1 MQAFL
6 IHQSE
11 DFRLLLSQYL
21 AILWPDVQVVDCAL
35 AEWEAVAARELAD
48 PPDFVIVGHDD
59 ANTLR
64 AAANE
69 LAVRFSGRPLLC
81 IGEAV
86 HEPVVRPVL
95 QGGICV
101 FLPVQ
106 SLSRATLSE
115 VLNRL
120 LAERTTPVMVRS
132 EDVTDR
138 LVFTGDGEPAPD
150 AVDFCMN
157 GKPIRIRGYRL
168 MRKIGEGGM
177 SRVFIAEREAD
188 GQELVLKILDG
199 SMMQDP
205 VQLQRFM
212 HEYRI
217 VAQVDSPWVVKIF
230 DQGFTD
236 DHVFIAMEH
245 FPGGDLKQ
253 QLGRPFAPNRAL
265 SLLWAMGMALDS
277 IHQHGIVHR
286 DLKPPNI
293 MFRADRSLA
302 LVDFGVSQMDSIA
315 TEFTQSGELV
325 GTPLYMSPEQGSGR
339 AVDARSDLYSLGAIF
354 YEMLTARRVFTAK
367 SLMMIIHMHATEPP
381 PRLPPSLSAMQELL
395 DRLLAKVPGERFQSA
410 REVLVYVKSKWGDA
424 RLKGEGAVPRSREG
438 TAPAGDAAP
447 AAPGRRPW

>member
-21 AILWPDVQVVDCAL
+21 AILWPDILVVDCAL
-35 AEWEAVAARELAD
+35 AGWEAVADRELAD
-48 PPDFVIVGHDD
+48 PPDFIIVGDD
-59 ANTLR
+59 TASALR

-69 LAVRFSGRPLLC
+69 LAVRFAGRPLLC
-81 IGEAV
+81 IGEAA
-86 HEPVVRPVL
+86 HEPIVRPVL
-95 QGGICV
+95 QGEAGA
-101 FLPVQ
+101 FLPAQ
-106 SLSRATLSE
+106 SLSRSTLSE
-115 VLNRL
+115 VLNRII
-120 LAERTTPVMVRS
+120 AERTAPVMLPS

-138 LVFTGDGEPAPD
+138 LVFTGGPGPSTD
-150 AVDFCMN
+150 AVEFFMN

-177 SRVFIAEREAD
+177 SRVFIAEREED
-188 GQELVLKILDG
+188 GLELVLKILDS

-205 VQLQRFM
+205 VQLERFM

-217 VAQVDSPWVVKIF
+217 VAQVNSPWVVRIF

-245 FPGGDLKQ
+245 FPAGDLKQ
-253 QLGRPFAPNRAL
+253 QLGHPFASNRAL

-315 TEFTQSGELV
+315 TELTQSGELV

-381 PRLPPSLSAMQELL
+381 PRLPPSLHAMQELL
-395 DRLLAKVPGERFQSA
+395 DRLLAKEPADRFQSA
-410 REVLVYVKSKWGDA
+410 RDMLRYVKSKWGDV
-424 RLKGEGAVPRSREG
+424 RLSSEG
-438 TAPAGDAAP
+438 TGAGGKERWAPAGDAMA
-447 AAPGRRPW
+447 RTN

>member
-1 MQAFL
+1 MLAFL
-6 IHQSE
+6 IHRSE

-21 AILWPDVQVVDCAL
+21 AIFWPDIQVVDCGL
-35 AEWEAVAARELAD
+35 ADWEAVAAHELAD
-48 PPDFVIVGHDD
+48 PPDFVIVGDD
-59 ANTLR
+59 AAASLR
-64 AAANE
+64 AAAND
-69 LAVRFSGRPLLC
+69 LVVRFAGRPLLC
-81 IGEAV
+81 IGAAE
-86 HEPVVRPVL
+86 HEPMVRPVL
-95 QGGICV
+95 QQGLCV
-101 FLPVQ
+101 YLSTQ
-106 SLSRATLSE
+106 SLSRSTLSE
-115 VLNRL
+115 ALNRVI
-120 LAERTTPVMVRS
+120 AERTAPVILPG

-138 LVFTGDGEPAPD
+138 LVFIGNAEPAPD
-150 AVDFCMN
+150 AAEFCMN

-168 MRKIGEGGM
+168 TRKIGDGGM
-177 SRVFIAEREAD
+177 SRVFIAEREED

-217 VAQVDSPWVVKIF
+217 VAQVNSSWVVKIF

-236 DHVFIAMEH
+236 EHVFIAMEH
-245 FPGGDLKQ
+245 FPAGDLRQ
-253 QLGRPFAPNRAL
+253 QLGQPIAPNRAL
-265 SLLWAMGMALDS
+265 PLLWAMGMALDS

-354 YEMLTARRVFTAK
+354 YEILTAKRVFTAK

-381 PRLPPSLSAMQELL
+381 PRLPPPLYTMQELL
-395 DRLLAKVPGERFQSA
+395 DRLLAKDPADRFQSA
-410 REVLVYVKSKWGDA
+410 REMLLYVKSKWGETL
-424 RLKGEGAVPRSREG
+424 LKGGRAAVRGQED
-438 TAPAGDAAP
+438 TAPAGDAVAL
-447 AAPGRRPW
+447 GK

>member
-1 MQAFL
+1 MLTFL

-21 AILWPDVQVVDCAL
+21 AILWPDVQVVDCGL
-35 AEWEAVAARELAD
+35 ADWETVAARELSV
-48 PPDFVIVGHDD
+48 PPDLVVVGDD
-59 ANTLR
+59 TAASLR

-69 LAVRFSGRPLLC
+69 LAVRFAGRPLLC
-81 IGEAV
+81 IGAAE
-86 HEPVVRPVL
+86 HEPIVRPVL
-95 QGGICV
+95 QHGIGV
-101 FLPVQ
+101 YLSAQ
-106 SLSRATLSE
+106 SLTRSTLSE
-115 VLNRL
+115 VLNRVI
-120 LAERTTPVMVRS
+120 AERTVPVVLPG

-138 LVFTGDGEPAPD
+138 LVFLGNAETAPD
-150 AVDFCMN
+150 SVEFCMN
-157 GKPIRIRGYRL
+157 GKPICIRGYRL
-168 MRKIGEGGM
+168 KRKIGEGGM
-177 SRVFIAEREAD
+177 SRVFIAEREED

-199 SMMQDP
+199 SMVQDP

-217 VAQVDSPWVVKIF
+217 VAQVNSPWVVKIF

-236 DHVFIAMEH
+236 EHAFIAMEH
-245 FPGGDLKQ
+245 FPAGDLRQ
-253 QLGRPFAPNRAL
+253 QLGQPIAPNRAL
-265 SLLWAMGMALDS
+265 PLLWAMGVALDS
-277 IHQHGIVHR
+277 IHRHGIVHR

-293 MFRADRSLA
+293 MFRADGSLA

-381 PRLPPSLSAMQELL
+381 PRLPPSRHTMQEVL
-395 DRLLAKVPGERFQSA
+395 DRLLAKDPADRFQSA
-410 REVLVYVKSKWGDA
+410 RELLLYLKSKWGETL
-424 RLKGEGAVPRSREG
+424 LKGGRAAAGGQAGA
-438 TAPAGDAAP
+438 APAGDAVAL
-447 AAPGRRPW
+447 RK

>member
-21 AILWPDVQVVDCAL
+21 AILWPDILVVDCAL
-35 AEWEAVAARELAD
+35 ADWETVANRELAD
-48 PPDFVIVGHDD
+48 PPDFIIVGDD
-59 ANTLR
+59 TASTLR

-69 LAVRFSGRPLLC
+69 LAVRFAGRPLLC
-81 IGEAV
+81 IGAAA
-86 HEPVVRPVL
+86 HEPIVRPVL
-95 QGGICV
+95 QGEIGV
-101 FLPVQ
+101 FLPAQ
-106 SLSRATLSE
+106 FLSRSTLSE
-115 VLNRL
+115 VLNRIIT
-120 LAERTTPVMVRS
+120 ERTAPVMLPS
-132 EDVTDR
+132 EEVTDR
-138 LVFTGDGEPAPD
+138 LVFTGDREPSPD
-150 AVDFCMN
+150 ADEFFMN
-157 GKPIRIRGYRL
+157 GKPVHIRGYRL

-177 SRVFIAEREAD
+177 SRVFIAEREED

-205 VQLQRFM
+205 VQLERFM

-217 VAQVDSPWVVKIF
+217 VAQVNSPWVVKIF

-245 FPGGDLKQ
+245 FPAGDLKQ
-253 QLGRPFAPNRAL
+253 QLGQPFAPNRAL

-315 TEFTQSGELV
+315 TQFTQSGELV

-381 PRLPPSLSAMQELL
+381 PRLPPSLYAMQELL
-395 DRLLAKVPGERFQSA
+395 DRLLAKEPADRFQSA
-410 REVLVYVKSKWGDA
+410 RDMLMYVKSKWGDA
-424 RLKGEGAVPRSREG
+424 RLKGAGAASRGEAGAQPAGGAVPLRK
-438 TAPAGDAAP
+438 
-447 AAPGRRPW
+447 

>member
-1 MQAFL
+1 MQAFV

-21 AILWPDVQVVDCAL
+21 AILWPDIQVIECAL
-35 AEWEAVAARELAD
+35 ADWEPTADREFANS
-48 PPDFVIVGHDD
+48 PDFIIVGDD
-59 ANTLR
+59 AAEVLR
-64 AAANE
+64 AVANE
-69 LAVRFSGRPLLC
+69 LTVRFVGGPLLC
-81 IGEAV
+81 IGDAA

-95 QGGICV
+95 QEGMAAY
-101 FLPVQ
+101 LPAQ
-106 SLSRATLSE
+106 SLSRNRLRE
-115 VLNRL
+115 VLD
-120 LAERTTPVMVRS
+120 AIVVERTAPFSPSS
-132 EDVTDR
+132 EDVTAR
-138 LVFTGDGEPAPD
+138 LVFSEGSASAAEADGF
-150 AVDFCMN
+150 VMN
-157 GKPIRIRGYRL
+157 GKPIHIRGYRL

-177 SRVFIAEREAD
+177 SRVFIAEREED

-205 VQLQRFM
+205 IQLQRFM

-245 FPGGDLKQ
+245 FPAGDLKQ
-253 QLGRPFAPNRAL
+253 LLGQPIAPNRAL
-265 SLLWAMGMALDS
+265 SMLWGMGMALHS

-339 AVDARSDLYSLGAIF
+339 PVDARSDLYSLGAIF
-354 YEMLTARRVFTAK
+354 YEMLTARRVFTAR

-381 PRLPPSLSAMQELL
+381 PRLPGSLYTMQELL
-395 DRLLAKVPGERFQSA
+395 DRLLAKDPADRFQSA
-410 REVLVYVKSKWGDA
+410 REMLRYVKSKWGDT
-424 RLKGEGAVPRSREG
+424 RLTREGAAEHG
-438 TAPAGDAAP
+438 QDGELPAN
-447 AAPGRRPW
+447 RPVATMK